1 MHGYTPVKG
10 KTMKKTNI
18 LNFIKKI
25 DTQQARVAKERDR
38 LDDLI
43 SEMEQLKE
51 DCSEAWDNLQDARDA
66 LSRMQ

>member
-1 MHGYTPVKG
+1 MITKANI
-10 KTMKKTNI
+10 TN
-18 LNFIKKI
+18 FVKKI
-25 DTQQARVAKERDR
+25 DGQQSRIAKERDR

-51 DCSEAWDNLQDARDA
+51 DCTEAWDNLQDARDA